1 MPSSGAM
8 LPVPGALRP
17 FEDVFV
23 VGDASSEWLEVR
35 WEPVDLLLR
44 WAPRTARL
52 RRRAGREREPERGPP
67 EVGLVVDRTS
77 VRGSAAF
84 GKKHDPCAAHQ
95 IGDDLGDTDGSLR
108 DLLWCSCTT
117 VVSVSAV
124 WSSSTSRPLAHQS
137 GSVEVCGWLV
147 MDGVAKS
154 DLGPGINGS
163 HAAESSTFQR
173 YRAHAAAPSELA
185 VVCQPG
191 GRDGVLDRRR
201 SVLTPQGGVRAS
213 SPEPPTLNR
222 RASGVLRS
230 GTIRTP
236 LGRRP

>member
-1 MPSSGAM
+1 M
-8 LPVPGALRP
+8 LPVPGALMRLKM
-17 FEDVFV
+17 
-23 VGDASSEWLEVR
+23 GSW
-35 WEPVDLLLR
+35 
-44 WAPRTARL
+44 WATRL
-52 RRRAGREREPERGPP
+52 RSRWRFAARRWTCSCVGRRGRPVCVVVPVENANRSVGRP

-84 GKKHDPCAAHQ
+84 GKKRDPCAAHQ
-95 IGDDLGDTDGSLR
+95 IGDDLGGTDGSLR

-191 GRDGVLDRRR
+191 GRDGVLDA
-201 SVLTPQGGVRAS
+201 VAQFYAS
-213 SPEPPTLNR
+213 R
-222 RASGVLRS
+222 
-230 GTIRTP
+230 
-236 LGRRP
+236 